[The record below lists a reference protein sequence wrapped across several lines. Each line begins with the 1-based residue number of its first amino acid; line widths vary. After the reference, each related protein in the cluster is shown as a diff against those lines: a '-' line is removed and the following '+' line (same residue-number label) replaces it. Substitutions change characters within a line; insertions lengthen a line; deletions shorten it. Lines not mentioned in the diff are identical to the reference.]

1 MKINITAIVKSKP
14 ETLQETKKLLAG
26 MAVDS
31 AKEEACIQYDLHQ
44 DNKNP
49 TLFLFHEIWENEAG
63 LALHETQSYFQ
74 NFKARAS
81 ELLAEPIIV
90 YKTNKI
96 V

>member
-1 MKINITAIVKSKP
+1 MKISITAIVKSKI
-14 ETLQETKKLLAG
+14 ETLQETKNILAE

-31 AKEEACIQYDLHQ
+31 KKEQACMQYDLHQ
-44 DNKNP
+44 DKENP
-49 TLFLFHEIWENEAG
+49 ALFIFHEIWENETG

-74 NFKARAS
+74 NFRIKAS
-81 ELLAEPIIV
+81 ELLAGPIIV